1 MTEASHERR
10 RMPERVDRQIALR
23 RTVCGQSR
31 NKPLR
36 NGLT

>member
-1 MTEASHERR
+1 MPTVLPKRC

-23 RTVCGQSR
+23 RTNVGQSR